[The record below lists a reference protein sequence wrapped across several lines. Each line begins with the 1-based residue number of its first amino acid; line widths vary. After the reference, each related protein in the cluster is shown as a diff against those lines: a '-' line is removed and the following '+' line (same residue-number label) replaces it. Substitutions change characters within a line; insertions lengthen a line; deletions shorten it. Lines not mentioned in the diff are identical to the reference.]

1 MKQKNK
7 KALYALASLLTL
19 PVILPLAAS
28 KCKPNTPNKPD
39 NPDKPTPPPVV
50 DDVKKELNDVAKNI
64 TLDVEK
70 KSSKEA
76 SKIAKE
82 NILSSNYD
90 TQKYEVWS
98 NNFKCNLC
106 C

>member
-70 KSSKEA
+70 NHQKKLQKLPK
-76 SKIAKE
+76 KISCLLIMIHK
-82 NILSSNYD
+82 NM
-90 TQKYEVWS
+90 KYQ
-98 NNFKCNLC
+98 F
-106 C
+106 

>member
-39 NPDKPTPPPVV
+39 KPTPPPVV
-50 DDVKKELNDVAKNI
+50 DDVKKELNEVAKSI

-70 KSSKEA
+70 NHQKKLQKLLK
-76 SKIAKE
+76 KISCFLIMIHK
-82 NILSSNYD
+82 NM
-90 TQKYEVWS
+90 KYQ
-98 NNFKCNLC
+98 F
-106 C
+106 

>member
-76 SKIAKE
+76 SKITKE
-82 NILSSNYD
+82 NILFSNYD
-90 TQKYEVWS
+90 TQKYEV
-98 NNFKCNLC
+98 F
-106 C
+106 

>member
-39 NPDKPTPPPVV
+39 KPTPPPVV

-70 KSSKEA
+70 NHQKKLQKLLK
-76 SKIAKE
+76 KISCFQIMIHK
-82 NILSSNYD
+82 NM
-90 TQKYEVWS
+90 KYQ
-98 NNFKCNLC
+98 F
-106 C
+106 

>member
-39 NPDKPTPPPVV
+39 KPTPPPVV

-70 KSSKEA
+70 NHQKKLQKLPK
-76 SKIAKE
+76 KISCLLIMIHK
-82 NILSSNYD
+82 NM
-90 TQKYEVWS
+90 KYQ
-98 NNFKCNLC
+98 F
-106 C
+106 

>member
-39 NPDKPTPPPVV
+39 KPTPPPVV

-70 KSSKEA
+70 NHQKKLQKLLK
-76 SKIAKE
+76 KISCFLIMIHK
-82 NILSSNYD
+82 NM
-90 TQKYEVWS
+90 KYQ
-98 NNFKCNLC
+98 F
-106 C
+106 

>member
-39 NPDKPTPPPVV
+39 KPTPPPVV

-70 KSSKEA
+70 NHQKKLQKLPK
-76 SKIAKE
+76 KISCFLIMIHK
-82 NILSSNYD
+82 NM
-90 TQKYEVWS
+90 KYQ
-98 NNFKCNLC
+98 F
-106 C
+106 